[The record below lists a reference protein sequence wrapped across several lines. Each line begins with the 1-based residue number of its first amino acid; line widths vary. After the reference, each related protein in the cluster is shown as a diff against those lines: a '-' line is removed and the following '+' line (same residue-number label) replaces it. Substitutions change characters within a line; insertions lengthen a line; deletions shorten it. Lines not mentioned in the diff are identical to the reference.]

1 MTLSPFGSET
11 LHQERA
17 LTLVP
22 RNLGEIL
29 NETFAI
35 YGKQLRRFLM
45 LVAVVQVPV
54 TIIAQLVPGD
64 IGGYAVVGIMTVFGA
79 VLVYAAVVFAVGQHY
94 LTGEIDVRIC
104 YQRVSWRL
112 VSLVLSAFIIA
123 VTIVIGVLLS
133 FIVFPI
139 IVAVAYAVY
148 WSMAAQTMMVEG
160 YKLSAAL
167 RRSFE
172 LIRGTWWRVF
182 GFSLMFALVGVG
194 LGFLVAVPFALLS
207 WIVAP
212 DDATSASY
220 AIQMIG
226 AIVVAVSVPP
236 VIAIASTL
244 LYYDLRVR
252 KEDYDIA
259 TLSREMGIATA

>member
-35 YGKQLRRFLM
+35 YGKQLRRFLV
-45 LVAVVQVPV
+45 LVAVIQVPV
-54 TIIAQLVPGD
+54 TIIAQLLPGD
-64 IGGYAVVGIMTVFGA
+64 IAGYTVVVIMTVFGA
-79 VLVYAAVVFAVGQHY
+79 VLVYAAGVFAVSQY
-94 LTGEIDVRIC
+94 YVTGEIDVTIC
-104 YQRVSWRL
+104 YRRVSWRL
-112 VSLVLSAFIIA
+112 VSLILTAAIMA
-123 VTIVIGVLLS
+123 LTIVIGILLS

-148 WSMAAQTMMVEG
+148 WSMTAQTIMVEG
-160 YKLSAAL
+160 YKLSGAL

-182 GFSLMFALVGVG
+182 GFSLMFALVGLG
-194 LGFLVAVPFALLS
+194 LGFLVVAPFALLS
-207 WIVAP
+207 RIVAP
-212 DDATSASY
+212 GDATSASY
-220 AIQMIG
+220 AIKMIG
-226 AIVVAVSVPP
+226 AIVVSVSVPP
-236 VIAIASTL
+236 VIAIAGTL